1 MIAHVQFYS
10 KSNQRKA
17 EEYLRVAC
25 ARVAV
30 SDALVQSVLGAFTKL
45 VRDVNKTTLQ
55 AFLVQLWTAL
65 DHGAGTMP
73 STPPS
78 GGSSQ
83 QHQSNSASPA
93 STPKSKGTTATAMP
107 STPPNGGSS
116 PTHQHQNQ
124 HQSKSASPAST
135 PKSNAAPSPGM
146 SPIRMILGSPPV
158 K

>member
-83 QHQSNSASPA
+83 Q
-93 STPKSKGTTATAMP
+93 
-107 STPPNGGSS
+107 
-116 PTHQHQNQ
+116 Q
-124 HQSKSASPAST
+124 HQSTSASPAST